1 MKHINILIFFNIMNR
16 KELLEIATEKLQSLT
31 NEALQKFISF
41 PIKTIADWDM
51 LNDLYNDYNVNS
63 ILDIRHLIN
72 K

>member
-1 MKHINILIFFNIMNR
+1 MER
-16 KELLEIATEKLQSLT
+16 QELLKIAAEKLQSLS
-31 NEALQKFISF
+31 NEELQKFISF
-41 PIKTIADWDM
+41 PIKTITDFDM

>member
-1 MKHINILIFFNIMNR
+1 MNR

-41 PIKTIADWDM
+41 PIKIISDWDM
-51 LNDLYNDYNVNS
+51 LNDLYNDYNVNG